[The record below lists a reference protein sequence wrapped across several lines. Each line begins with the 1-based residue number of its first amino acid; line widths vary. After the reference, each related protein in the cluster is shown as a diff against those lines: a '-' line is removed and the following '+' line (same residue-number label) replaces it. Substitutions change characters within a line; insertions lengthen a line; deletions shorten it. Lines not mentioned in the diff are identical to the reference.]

1 MVTCSGV
8 KLEARAIMA
17 LGLNENRIR
26 SFLISRIFERIRKV
40 FLKQITRAELISFED
55 DFAKSLL

>member
-26 SFLISRIFERIRKV
+26 SFLISRFLREFEKFFKANYESRI
-40 FLKQITRAELISFED
+40 
-55 DFAKSLL
+55 DFF

>member
-17 LGLNENRIR
+17 LRLNENRIR
-26 SFLISRIFERIRKV
+26 SFLI
-40 FLKQITRAELISFED
+40 FLDFLRELEKF
-55 DFAKSLL
+55 F

>member
-8 KLEARAIMA
+8 KLEARAIIA

-40 FLKQITRAELISFED
+40 F
-55 DFAKSLL
+55 